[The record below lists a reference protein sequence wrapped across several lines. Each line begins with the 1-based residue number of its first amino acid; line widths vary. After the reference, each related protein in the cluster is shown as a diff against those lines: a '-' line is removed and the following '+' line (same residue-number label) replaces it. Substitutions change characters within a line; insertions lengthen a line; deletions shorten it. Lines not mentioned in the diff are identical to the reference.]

1 MGLAVTIAILAVM
14 IVITNC
20 EGTGKM
26 SHRESHSTWKGP
38 LIYSQSTLPC
48 AGVLSEKNM
57 TELWARL
64 DWLKCL
70 VLQIAGEHSHDKI
83 AVFAIGSNILMQAL
97 GAKKV
102 QIAKQGIWEPA

>member
-1 MGLAVTIAILAVM
+1 MGLAVTIMIM

-20 EGTGKM
+20 EGTSKM
-26 SHRESHSTWKGP
+26 NHRESQSTWKEP
-38 LIYSQSTLPC
+38 LIYSQSTLHC
-48 AGVLSEKNM
+48 ARVLSEKNM

-97 GAKKV
+97 GAKKM
-102 QIAKQGIWEPA
+102 QIAEQGSWEPA